1 MVQSGTFDVNKYLYP
16 SEHEITTPLVLAS
29 KVGLIDT
36 VRVILDAGARLNTQ
50 DGSGETACIAAVRA
64 LATDV
69 VELLVERG
77 ADLSIADSNDCTAL
91 SYVSGPMFVDD
102 RAAVA
107 LIGAGAPL
115 EDVDALCRI
124 ASLSGR
130 VCQMLLDRNV
140 NVAQLRDGFE
150 ATPCHAACDRGERAV
165 RDSPEIL
172 DFLANVAK
180 VDINVADT
188 NGLTCL
194 HRCATVG
201 ASRMLRWLINAG
213 MDVNATT
220 HTGMTPVFMACID
233 AHYKLVPFLVA
244 AGADVNIRDAKGRS
258 ARQFAADALAV
269 DVPRKRQMLDALF
282 CVLAAPAP
290 TDFEPADG
298 KPVSSSART
307 PAAEEIEAARRSI
320 AKIQLNFV
328 RDRAF
333 EVCVGLCPLQLDALQ
348 TCKILVNA
356 CGPVAPLIAFHHWW
370 KIATTVKHFLD

>member
-1 MVQSGTFDVNKYLYP
+1 
-16 SEHEITTPLVLAS
+16 
-29 KVGLIDT
+29 
-36 VRVILDAGARLNTQ
+36 
-50 DGSGETACIAAVRA
+50 

-188 NGLTCL
+188 KRFDMFAPVCDSGRVPHVALVDQRWHGRQRHDPHWHDTSVYGV
-194 HRCATVG
+194 HR
-201 ASRMLRWLINAG
+201 RI
-213 MDVNATT
+213 TT
-220 HTGMTPVFMACID
+220 HWCRCWSP
-233 AHYKLVPFLVA
+233 
-244 AGADVNIRDAKGRS
+244 
-258 ARQFAADALAV
+258 
-269 DVPRKRQMLDALF
+269 
-282 CVLAAPAP
+282 PAP
-290 TDFEPADG
+290 M
-298 KPVSSSART
+298 
-307 PAAEEIEAARRSI
+307 
-320 AKIQLNFV
+320 
-328 RDRAF
+328 
-333 EVCVGLCPLQLDALQ
+333 
-348 TCKILVNA
+348 
-356 CGPVAPLIAFHHWW
+356 
-370 KIATTVKHFLD
+370 